1 MQTSNLRQSNTG
13 LQNVEKS
20 TSLDGPGADSD
31 RSVYRD
37 CKDAFFGVESGS
49 GAQAAE
55 ALREEKKRAA
65 EEAAKKAKAAEEARK
80 AEEAKKVPLFRCLLE
95 IRADGSPWPTNAG
108 QSDDSSESQSSK

>member
-13 LQNVEKS
+13 LQNVEKYDVS
-20 TSLDGPGADSD
+20 RRPDADSD

-80 AEEAKKVPLFRCLLE
+80 AEEAKKVPLFRCFLE